1 MYLNLFYIRKLMQAS
16 VVTEQDYAAIV
27 QLVNA
32 AYRGEGSKE
41 GWTTEAWIVGGEKR
55 TNEQH
60 LAGLLQQPGA
70 VMLQLRSDS
79 GDLLGC
85 VFLRQDEEGLYLGML
100 SVWPKMQT
108 QGIGKTLMWMA
119 EEHALR
125 LGVHRIH
132 MHVITARTELLEWY
146 YRRGYVSTGQFKT
159 FPSDPEFGVA
169 LQPLE
174 FVVLEKHL

>member
-1 MYLNLFYIRKLMQAS
+1 MLAS
-16 VVTEQDYAAIV
+16 FVTEQDYPAIV

-32 AYRGEGSKE
+32 AYRGEASKE

-55 TNEQH
+55 TNERH

-70 VMLQLRSDS
+70 VMLQVKSDD
-79 GDLLGC
+79 GELLGC
-85 VFLRQDEEGLYLGML
+85 VFLRQDDEGLYLGML
-100 SVWPKMQT
+100 SVWPKLQT
-108 QGIGKTLMWMA
+108 QGVGKTLIWMA
-119 EEHALR
+119 EEHAHK

-146 YRRGYVSTGQFKT
+146 YRRGYVSTGKFKT

-169 LQPLE
+169 LHPLE
-174 FVVLEKHL
+174 FVVLEKQL